1 MELRN
6 NGALLVGTKRVGE
19 RIALRL
25 AAEGVNIAIVYRRSK
40 DEAERLRQS
49 VQPLV
54 ERTALMQADL
64 AIEDDVKRIVSEA
77 ERQLGGL
84 RFVINLASDYP
95 RAPFDSLNAE
105 SWDRAMGTAKSS
117 YLLAVH
123 SARELMKNSGPP
135 RGHIVMFSDWA
146 AGETPYTDYLPY
158 LTAKASV
165 DFMTRGFAAELA
177 QHGIQVNSIAPGPTM
192 RPPEISEESWQRD
205 VLARAPLKRESSP
218 DDIADLIVTLLKSET
233 ITGETIRV
241 DSGRHLAGPGTM

>member
-1 MELRN
+1 
-6 NGALLVGTKRVGE
+6 
-19 RIALRL
+19 
-25 AAEGVNIAIVYRRSK
+25 
-40 DEAERLRQS
+40 
-49 VQPLV
+49 
-54 ERTALMQADL
+54 
-64 AIEDDVKRIVSEA
+64 
-77 ERQLGGL
+77 
-84 RFVINLASDYP
+84 
-95 RAPFDSLNAE
+95 
-105 SWDRAMGTAKSS
+105 
-117 YLLAVH
+117 
-123 SARELMKNSGPP
+123 MKNSGPP

>member
-1 MELRN
+1 MELRD

-19 RIALRL
+19 RVALRL

-105 SWDRAMGTAKSS
+105 SWDRAMSTAKSS

-123 SARELMKNSGPP
+123 SARVLMKNSGPA

-146 AGETPYTDYLPY
+146 AAQPPYPDSLPY

-165 DFMTRGFAAELA
+165 DFMTRGFAAEL
-177 QHGIQVNSIAPGPTM
+177 G
-192 RPPEISEESWQRD
+192 
-205 VLARAPLKRESSP
+205 
-218 DDIADLIVTLLKSET
+218 
-233 ITGETIRV
+233 
-241 DSGRHLAGPGTM
+241 